1 MQGAGEQGKGRTLKA
16 RRESGRGASYH
27 ARTRS
32 RRVVPQDL
40 QGEGLQRGHGASK
53 PSSTEAVGVTEG
65 DPVGLKLIES
75 KGPWARVE
83 EPETGG
89 SHAGR
94 QQVGGDTRSMVVE
107 TGRAEFEQSA
117 GGGTG
122 YRCRPLD
129 EGHRGEW
136 GPKSGGVRDSPT

>member
-1 MQGAGEQGKGRTLKA
+1 MPGQQAAEWYRRTWERACRGDTAQARQNSTGELG
-16 RRESGRGASYH
+16 
-27 ARTRS
+27 
-32 RRVVPQDL
+32 V
-40 QGEGLQRGHGASK
+40 GE
-53 PSSTEAVGVTEG
+53 
-65 DPVGLKLIES
+65 DPVGLKLIKS

-89 SHAGR
+89 LHAGR

-117 GGGTG
+117 GGVTG
-122 YRCRPLD
+122 YRRRQLD